1 MKKISGFLFP
11 NQNSINYKKDYN
23 CNRKYSFKGKKQI
36 LPMESIVSILRIIL
50 KMKKNE
56 KFKNNSLKVILNQTE
71 NQLVCKV
78 FL

>member
-50 KMKKNE
+50 KMKKM
-56 KFKNNSLKVILNQTE
+56 KNLKILA
-71 NQLVCKV
+71 LK
-78 FL
+78 